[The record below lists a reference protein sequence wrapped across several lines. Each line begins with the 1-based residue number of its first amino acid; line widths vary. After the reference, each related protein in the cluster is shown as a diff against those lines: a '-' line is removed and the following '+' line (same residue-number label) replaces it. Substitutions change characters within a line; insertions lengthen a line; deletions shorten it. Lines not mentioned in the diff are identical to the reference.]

1 MKQQKQTVSGK
12 GTSFWN
18 NNSLGRYL
26 KQNYGI
32 LLALLAL
39 ILLMSFASDVF
50 LTKKNLINIFRQ
62 MSSYALLAF
71 AISYCLIIGCI
82 DLSVGANMAMAGII
96 CAQMM
101 TKFGFDFITAAL
113 VAVLAGML
121 CGFLNGFIVANTGM
135 PPYIVTLAMQN
146 ACRGAAYLLAGG
158 TGSAVKVN
166 SDAFYQLGNGFLFGI
181 IPIPV
186 IIYLVLGLVLGIVLH
201 YTVHGRHMYAIGGN
215 KEAAMYVGVNI
226 KKIQITTYVISGAL
240 AAMAGIITASR
251 VYSGQPSA
259 GDGYESNAIAAA
271 VLGGTSFNGGRG
283 TIEGTIIG
291 VLVIQV
297 ITNGLN
303 LLEVSTYWQWVA
315 KGIVIMLAVYID
327 TMKQRRSGQLAA

>member
-1 MKQQKQTVSGK
+1 MKDAKK
-12 GTSFWN
+12 KYSFLN
-18 NNSLGRYL
+18 NNCIGRYL
-26 KQNYGI
+26 KKNYGI

-50 LTKKNLINIFRQ
+50 LTKRNLVNIFRQ

-82 DLSVGANMAMAGII
+82 DLSIGANMAMSGII

-101 TKFGFDFITAAL
+101 TMFGCNFIVASL
-113 VAVLAGML
+113 VAILVGMF

-146 ACRGAAYLLAGG
+146 VCRGAAYLLAGG

-166 SDAFYQLGNGFLFGI
+166 SDAFYQLGNGFIFGI

-186 IIYLVLGLVLGIVLH
+186 IIYLILGILLGVVLH
-201 YTVHGRHMYAIGGN
+201 YTVHGRHMYAVGGN

-226 KKIQITTYVISGAL
+226 KKIQITTFIISGAL
-240 AAMAGIITASR
+240 AAIAGIISASR

-303 LLEVSTYWQWVA
+303 LLEVSTYWQWVT
-315 KGIVIMLAVYID
+315 KGIVIMLAVYVD
-327 TMKQRRSGQLAA
+327 TMKQKRSGQATA